1 MSRTIDLGYVKG
13 PKGDKGDIG
22 PQGIQGI
29 QGIQGET
36 GPQGERGP
44 QGIQGIQG
52 EQGISGE
59 KGEKG
64 DQGVPGTAN
73 IADDILETK
82 HTIATNNGVP
92 YIVPNNDNSIKKYIN
107 VHGDSFGICNSAR
120 NNTAK
125 SVSLTGFKLV
135 NGTRIS
141 VRFTSEDTADPESG
155 NITLNVNNTGAK
167 TVVMGNSNKDVV
179 NFSRAGEFCNNI
191 VKEFIYDGEY
201 WVLVSLNS
209 SDISMSDGRD
219 FESTLS
225 GLDEGKQNITDNGLH
240 TESKNVVGAINEIKQ
255 AVDDTNSNLTELQSV
270 DITPVSNNYAA
281 VNTSFTYAYVKNG
294 ICYLQIAING
304 KASYSGWA
312 NIAKL
317 PIQLDTGGKEL
328 YFPVIDFSAQ
338 KAHSVVR
345 VTGDGKVYCV
355 SESGATLYANVSFPC
370 K

>member
-82 HTIATNNGVP
+82 HTIATNNGAP
-92 YIVPNNDNSIKKYIN
+92 YIVPNNDNSNKKYIN

-141 VRFTSEDTADPESG
+141 VRFTSEDNADPESG

-225 GLDEGKQNITDNGLH
+225 GLDEEKQNRTDNELS
-240 TESKNVVGAINEIKQ
+240 TASKNVVGAINEIKQ
-255 AVDDTNSNLTELQSV
+255 AIDDVNSNLNKNFEVLKKVTSPQTITL
-270 DITPVSNNYAA
+270 DITDYREFLMGRANNANVLNDIITFDKGMLSA
-281 VNTSFTYAYVKNG
+281 CDVE
-294 ICYLQIAING
+294 IAI
-304 KASYSGWA
+304 SGVL
-312 NIAKL
+312 IAK
-317 PIQLDTGGKEL
+317 
-328 YFPVIDFSAQ
+328 
-338 KAHSVVR
+338 
-345 VTGDGKVYCV
+345 
-355 SESGATLYANVSFPC
+355 ATLSGNILTVNLTTLVSGYFYLFGR
-370 K
+370 

>member
-82 HTIATNNGVP
+82 HTIATNNGAP
-92 YIVPNNDNSIKKYIN
+92 YIVPNNDNSNKKYIN

-201 WVLVSLNS
+201 WVLVSLNA

-225 GLDEGKQNITDNGLH
+225 GLDEEKQNITDNGLH

-255 AVDDTNSNLTELQSV
+255 TIDDVNSNLNKNFEVLKKVTSPQTITL
-270 DITPVSNNYAA
+270 DITDYREFLMGRANNANVLNDIITFDKGMLSA
-281 VNTSFTYAYVKNG
+281 CDVE
-294 ICYLQIAING
+294 IAI
-304 KASYSGWA
+304 SGVL
-312 NIAKL
+312 IAK
-317 PIQLDTGGKEL
+317 
-328 YFPVIDFSAQ
+328 
-338 KAHSVVR
+338 
-345 VTGDGKVYCV
+345 
-355 SESGATLYANVSFPC
+355 ATLSGNILTVNLTTLVSGYFYLFGR
-370 K
+370 